1 MITLFNHYF
10 RSIIKE
16 NKGGKYMIKNH
27 LSKLMGEKRYSIV
40 EVSRLTGM
48 SPSTI
53 SNIYNEKIK
62 RMDYDTIDKLCKLFD
77 CKIQDLIEYIPKED
91 SK

>member
-1 MITLFNHYF
+1 
-10 RSIIKE
+10 
-16 NKGGKYMIKNH
+16 MIKNH

>member
-1 MITLFNHYF
+1 
-10 RSIIKE
+10 
-16 NKGGKYMIKNH
+16 MIKNH

-62 RMDYDTIDKLCKLFD
+62 RMDYDTVDKLCKLFN
-77 CKIQDLIEYIPKED
+77 CKIQDLIEYIPEED
-91 SK
+91 SE